1 MTWDHPSW
9 GEAAAEYHRD
19 RERKTGLTGSV
30 HWSRASWE
38 EESAPEQEPPPLT
51 LEEWLDRDLPEPDFL
66 LGQLLSTT
74 SRVIINA
81 PTGIGKTMFLM
92 GMFMGMSAG
101 LGFLRWPSVRQAR
114 TLFIDGEMSR
124 RLLKQ
129 RLAEEAKRL
138 GVCPENMHVL
148 SREDI
153 ETFPPLSTRAG
164 QMIVERVIEHLGG
177 IDVVGFDNVMSL
189 IGGDMGLA

>member
-1 MTWDHPSW
+1 
-9 GEAAAEYHRD
+9 
-19 RERKTGLTGSV
+19 
-30 HWSRASWE
+30 
-38 EESAPEQEPPPLT
+38 
-51 LEEWLDRDLPEPDFL
+51 
-66 LGQLLSTT
+66 
-74 SRVIINA
+74 
-81 PTGIGKTMFLM
+81 
-92 GMFMGMSAG
+92 
-101 LGFLRWPSVRQAR
+101 VRPAR